1 MTEEMEKKQRAQKV
15 YATLCHAI
23 ENREWT
29 YDKKEE
35 DLVVQFRVSGDD
47 LPMYFTLVIDEKR
60 QLIRLFSPMTFK
72 MSEEKRM
79 EGAIATSVATNALV
93 DGAFDYNLED
103 GNICFRMNSCFWGSE
118 IGEDVLQYMI
128 QCAVSTVDDYND
140 MFQAL
145 DKGYL
150 SLEGFI
156 KKVTE

>member
-1 MTEEMEKKQRAQKV
+1 MSEELEKKIRAQKV
-15 YATLCHAI
+15 YATLCQAI
-23 ENREWT
+23 ENRGWT

-35 DLVVQFRVSGDD
+35 ELVVQFCVSGDD
-47 LPMYFTLVIDEKR
+47 LPMYFTLVIDEQR

-72 MSEEKRM
+72 MSEDKRM
-79 EGAIATSVATNALV
+79 EGAIATCVATSALV
-93 DGAFDYNLED
+93 DGVFDYNLED
-103 GNICFRMNSCFWGSE
+103 GNICFRMNSCFRGSE

-128 QCAVSTVDDYND
+128 SCATATVDAYND

-156 KKVTE
+156 KKANE

>member
-1 MTEEMEKKQRAQKV
+1 MSEELEKKERAQKV
-15 YATLCHAI
+15 YQTLCQAI

-47 LPMYFTLVIDEKR
+47 LPMFFNLVVDEKR
-60 QLIRLFSPMTFK
+60 QLIRLFSPMTFR
-72 MSEEKRM
+72 MSEDKRID
-79 EGAIATSVATNALV
+79 GAIATAVATNALV
-93 DGAFDYNLED
+93 DGAFDYNLEN

-128 QCAVSTVDDYND
+128 SCATFTVDEYND

-150 SLEGFI
+150 SLEDFI
-156 KKVTE
+156 KKVNG